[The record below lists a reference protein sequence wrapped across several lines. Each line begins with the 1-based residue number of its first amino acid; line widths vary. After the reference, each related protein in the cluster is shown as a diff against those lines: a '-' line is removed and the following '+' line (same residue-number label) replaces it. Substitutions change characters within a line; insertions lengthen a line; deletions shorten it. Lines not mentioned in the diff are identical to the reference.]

1 MTALTNAQRAA
12 VRRLIASSPDWPA
25 YRRLHGVD
33 TSSLGSARAVDVARE
48 LGLDLTSILAGETGT
63 TTESTAM
70 PAPTAP
76 AGLFG
81 PVGRSGLFARDAAA
95 PALTVDTA
103 AAAGTAAAG
112 DVGAALATLA
122 AAFGGAGNMQ
132 PALDAISGRLDA
144 LESAAPRLLVVDAA
158 GTALGADLPPSR
170 HPMLETLIRTVSAR
184 KPDGSRLNVWLAGPA
199 GSGKTTAAR
208 MTAEALG
215 LAFGP
220 MGAMAQA
227 HELVGFVD
235 AGGRYHDTPFTR
247 LYRDGGVCLL
257 DEVDSSDAAVTLAL
271 NGPLDNGLM
280 TLPTGETIARHAD
293 FVCIGAGNTYGS
305 GATAEYIGR
314 NKLDGAFLDRF
325 VSLAWGYDEALETA
339 LTGNEA
345 WSRRVQKARRA
356 AAKFGLKILITPRA
370 SINGAA
376 LLRAGLDEE
385 TVAGMTYLRG
395 LNAAQIDQLM
405 GGAA

>member
-63 TTESTAM
+63 ATESETAM
-70 PAPTAP
+70 PAPTVP
-76 AGLFG
+76 AGLFN
-81 PVGRSGLFARDAAA
+81 RDGAPRPAA
-95 PALTVDTA
+95 PALDVTTA

-122 AAFGGAGNMQ
+122 AAFGGAGNVQ
-132 PALDAISGRLDA
+132 PALDAIAGRLDA

-356 AAKFGLKILITPRA
+356 AAKAGLKVLITPRA

-376 LLRAGLDEE
+376 LLRAGLDAD

-395 LNAAQIDQLM
+395 LTAAQIEQI

>member
-1 MTALTNAQRAA
+1 MSALTNAQRAA
-12 VRRLIASSPDWPA
+12 VRRLIAACPAWPA

-63 TTESTAM
+63 ATESTAM
-70 PAPTAP
+70 PAPIAP
-76 AGLFG
+76 AGLFN
-81 PVGRSGLFARDAAA
+81 RDGAPRPAA

-122 AAFGGAGNMQ
+122 AAFGGAGNLQ
-132 PALDAISGRLDA
+132 PALDAIGGRLDA

-158 GTALGADLPPSR
+158 GAALGADLPPSR

-356 AAKFGLKILITPRA
+356 AAKAGLKVLITPRA

-376 LLRAGLDEE
+376 LLRAGLDAD

-395 LNAAQIDQLM
+395 LTAAQVEQI

>member
-12 VRRLIASSPDWPA
+12 VRRLIAACPAWPA
-25 YRRLHGVD
+25 YRRMHGVD
-33 TSSLGSARAVDVARE
+33 TSSLGSARALDVARE
-48 LGLDLTSILAGETGT
+48 LGLDLTSILAGDT
-63 TTESTAM
+63 TATSTESTAM
-70 PAPTAP
+70 PVLPKPTAP
-76 AGLFG
+76 AGLFN
-81 PVGRSGLFARDAAA
+81 RDGAPR
-95 PALTVDTA
+95 PALTATTA

-122 AAFGGAGNMQ
+122 AAFGGAGNLQ
-132 PALDAISGRLDA
+132 PALDAIAGRLDA
-144 LESAAPRLLVVDAA
+144 LESAAPRLLVVDHTGA
-158 GTALGADLPPSR
+158 ALGADLPASR
-170 HPMLETLIRTVSAR
+170 HPMLETLIKTVSAR

-215 LAFGP
+215 LEFGP

-247 LYRDGGVCLL
+247 LYRSGGVCLL

-356 AAKFGLKILITPRA
+356 AAKAGLKILITPRA

-376 LLRAGLDEE
+376 LLRSGLDAE

-395 LNAAQIDQLM
+395 LTAAQIEQI

>member
-48 LGLDLTSILAGETGT
+48 LGLDLTSILAADAGAQ
-63 TTESTAM
+63 TESTAM
-70 PAPTAP
+70 PAPIAP
-76 AGLFG
+76 AGLFN
-81 PVGRSGLFARDAAA
+81 RDGAPR
-95 PALTVDTA
+95 PALTAETA

-122 AAFGGAGNMQ
+122 AAFGGAGNVQ
-132 PALDAISGRLDA
+132 PALDAIAARLDA
-144 LESAAPRLLVVDAA
+144 LESAAPRFMVIDQTGA
-158 GTALGADLPPSR
+158 ALGAILPASR
-170 HPMLETLIRTVSAR
+170 HPLLETLITTVCAR
-184 KPDGSRLNVWLAGPA
+184 KLDGSRLNVWLAGPA

-227 HELVGFVD
+227 HELLGFVD
-235 AGGRYHDTPFTR
+235 AGGHYHDTPFTR

-257 DEVDSSDAAVTLAL
+257 DEVDSSDASVTLAL
-271 NGPLDNGLM
+271 NAALDNGML
-280 TLPTGETIARHAD
+280 TLPTGETIARHTD
-293 FVCIGAGNTYGS
+293 FVCIAAGNTYGS

-345 WSRRVQKARRA
+345 WSKRVQKARRA
-356 AAKFGLKILITPRA
+356 AAKAGLKVLITPRA

-376 LLRAGLDEE
+376 LLRAGLDAD
-385 TVAGMTYLRG
+385 TVASMTYLRG
-395 LNAAQIDQLM
+395 LTAAQVEQI